1 MTTIQNQTPTFTHI
15 LQLSYNL
22 KIDIYEDIIRL
33 EEDDMII
40 DKRTYSLD
48 QLTPGI
54 LQQITHRFASYRSRC
69 FEEQDQDQEQEP
81 ITAFQSTDLGRV
93 EIIAED
99 LQLQYRDGFNYVD
112 VNIEMEFQA
121 PADTQFLHDYTDS
134 SYTHVS
140 IDELITDSFTLAA
153 PYTRLFVQTEQTEQ
167 TNQVLTIERL
177 RAPENVVYTVH
188 TQFGYVLK

>member
-48 QLTPGI
+48 QLTSGI

-69 FEEQDQDQEQEP
+69 FEEQEP

-121 PADTQFLHDYTDS
+121 PADTQFLHDYTDDHDYTDS
-134 SYTHVS
+134 PYTHVS

-177 RAPENVVYTVH
+177 HAPENVVYTVH